1 MDSKIFRKWNLAI
14 GAVVFAISAF
24 TYLSTIE
31 PTASFWDCGEFIAS
45 SYKLEVGHPP
55 GNPVFQLLARFFTM
69 PFGADKAAVA
79 VNAMNGILS
88 ALTIFLLY
96 FTIVF
101 FAKRLV
107 LKRDSSTALGIT
119 NATALSSRLSEARGE
134 ISIGQ
139 AIAILGSGAVG
150 ALAYCFSDT
159 FWFSAVEGEVYA
171 MSSLFTALVFWAMC
185 RWYDTADQPHANRWI
200 VLIAF
205 LMGLSIG
212 VHLLNLLT
220 IPAFVFM
227 YYYRMN
233 EDKKLPFKK
242 LLGIFMIGVVIEFL
256 IVYIFIP
263 YLPKLAAFF
272 DRIFVNGFGLPY
284 NSGALFFMVAL
295 LGLCF
300 WALFAT
306 LKKGKVFWNTVT
318 LCVTTLVI
326 GFSLFAIVIIR
337 SSVKTPTNE
346 YQPDNPYTL
355 VRYLSREQYGS
366 TPLLYGQY
374 FDAPYDL
381 KVTKYWAPLDG
392 KYVKADGPADAEY
405 RPEGKMFFPRMW
417 QGSDARSISFYEQY
431 TQGKGEKIR
440 GAKHRKPTFGANM
453 AYFFDYQ
460 LNWMYWRY
468 FMWNFVGRQNEI
480 HSPSPGEVFYGNWES
495 GIKFLDRLRLGNQ
508 DDAPTVL
515 RENKGKNHYFF
526 LPLLLGLLGL
536 VFQFDKDKRGS
547 WLVFLMFFMTGIA
560 IVIYLNQPPFQVR
573 ERDYAYA
580 GSFYMYAIW
589 IGLGVAAL
597 YQWIT
602 ESSKGK
608 AEKAVAICV
617 SVLCLGVP
625 ALMAEENWDDHDR
638 SGRRTAVE
646 MAKNYLNSVGEQG
659 ILVTHGDNDTFPLWY
674 AQEVEG
680 FRTDVRIVNTSLLGT
695 DWHIDQMK
703 WACNESKPLPLTVP
717 QRQYLYGTNEYVYIA
732 YDDGSPMYIKD
743 VMDIFKDPKMKVA
756 LENGMKL
763 DFICARNIVVPVNK
777 ENCIKYGIVPEKFA
791 DQIPSEIVLTMSK
804 DKNYLSKPELF
815 MLDLL
820 SNYEWDRPINV
831 LNQGGDL
838 NIGIKDYLMYEG
850 YSCRITPIKNKISST
865 DPGLVDPLELYRM
878 MKEDYT
884 WDAMSAPGWFVDYQN
899 MYTFLGVMSQ
909 RQLFLNVANALVDAG
924 EGEKALEMMDM
935 CQEKFPKSNF
945 PLETICVGFSGNDYM
960 VAQMIENYYYL
971 GSSGLLDDEQSAHAK
986 ASAAELAAEF
996 GDLLFETVTFFL
1008 DWGSL
1013 GTSEFEAASRVILYV
1028 ADVCKEYGDTDL
1040 SKAIEDRF
1048 NLLIKAAL
1056 PSDSTSEEQS

>member
-1 MDSKIFRKWNLAI
+1 MDKKTFNRWNWIVAA
-14 GAVVFAISAF
+14 AVLLISSA

-107 LKRDSSTALGIT
+107 LKRDSSTALGMT
-119 NATALSSRLSEARGE
+119 NATALSSRPSEARGE
-134 ISIGQ
+134 ISMGQ

-392 KYVKADGPADAEY
+392 KYVKADGPADADY
-405 RPEGKMFFPRMW
+405 RPEGKMLFPRMW
-417 QGSDARSISFYEQY
+417 QGSDSRSISFYEQY
-431 TQGKGEKIR
+431 TRGKGEKIR

-508 DDAPTVL
+508 DDAPSVL

-850 YSCRITPIKNKISST
+850 YSCKITPIKNKISST

-971 GSSGLLDDEQSAHAK
+971 GSSGLLDDEQSARAK

-1013 GTSEFEAASRVILYV
+1013 GTSEFETASRVILYV

-1040 SKAIEDRF
+1040 SKDIEDRF

-1056 PSDSTSEEQS
+1056 PSADTEDAS